1 MNSWLVD
8 TNVLIDVIGGDAV
21 FGEACRDALE
31 RCTIESRLVIN
42 PVVYAEVGAFMDY
55 FKGGQVATGVGG
67 SRSR

>member
-55 FKGGQVATGVGG
+55 F
-67 SRSR
+67 